1 MSTLSEIEQAAD
13 ALPAVDKQRLIVFLA
28 ARLRAEAQA
37 LPAPRTLT
45 REQIDGWIAEDEAD
59 LRLLKEG

>member
-28 ARLRAEAQA
+28 ASLRAETQA

>member
-1 MSTLSEIEQAAD
+1 MSTLGEIEQAVD
-13 ALPAVDKQRLIVFLA
+13 ALSAVDKQRLIVFLA
-28 ARLRAEAQA
+28 ARLRAQTQA
-37 LPAPRTLT
+37 LPVPRTLT